1 MASIGHC
8 GDLRDT
14 NSSIQKRLLIGTY
27 FHFFMDWSWPDAW
40 DGLRAWLEGVI
51 PGLPERPKAPAIE
64 SAHWE
69 ADPVRVT
76 TMTSP
81 QIRP

>member
-1 MASIGHC
+1 MRQPTFFIPHG
-8 GDLRDT
+8 GDLC
-14 NSSIQKRLLIGTY
+14 
-27 FHFFMDWSWPDAW
+27 FFMDWSWPDAW
-40 DGLRAWLEGVI
+40 DGLRDWLEGAFL
-51 PGLPERPKAPAIE
+51 GLPERPKALAIE

-81 QIRP
+81 QIQP